1 MRALRLA
8 LVGILL
14 AGVALMMAGA
24 GPGGVEEFVARHWR
38 VPIAPQGPPPARF
51 SDLEKSLQPEACG
64 SCHPAQLADWRQSVH
79 ATSMGPGVAGQLV
92 EMQAK
97 DPGSAV
103 TCYACH
109 APLAEQAAHVV
120 TTDGLRPNP
129 AFDPAL
135 RARGVPCAGCH
146 VRAHERFGPPR
157 RDGTLASP
165 APRETLPHGGVT
177 RTPAFLRSEF
187 CRSCHQFAPDGLA
200 LNGKLVQDTYRE
212 WETSR
217 FARAGVHCQDCH
229 MPDRRHLWRG
239 IHDPE
244 MVRAGLTITVTA
256 SPESPRR
263 GETVTARLR
272 VESTGIGHMF
282 PTYVTPAVILR
293 AELLDGGGAPIT
305 GSREEHVIAREVEL
319 DLSREL
325 SDTRLK
331 PGEAA
336 ELVYRRTLEAPATR
350 LRLRVL
356 VFPDAFYVAFFE
368 ALLRQGA
375 GQGEAQIREALA
387 ASRRSGFTVFSQE
400 LALE

>member
-8 LVGILL
+8 LLGL
-14 AGVALMMAGA
+14 AAAGAALVTAGA
-24 GPGGVEEFVARHWR
+24 GPSGVEDFVARHWR

-51 SDLEKSLQPEACG
+51 SDLEKSLQPESCG
-64 SCHPAQLADWRQSVH
+64 TCHPAQLADWRQSVH

-92 EMQAK
+92 ELQANE
-97 DPGSAV
+97 PASAV
-103 TCYACH
+103 ACYACH
-109 APLAEQAAHVV
+109 APLAEQAAHVI
-120 TTDGLRPNP
+120 TTEGLRPNP
-129 AFDPAL
+129 VFDPAL

-157 RDGTLASP
+157 RDGTLASA
-165 APRETLPHGGVT
+165 APRDTLPHGGVT

-217 FARAGVHCQDCH
+217 FARAGVQCQDCH

-244 MVRAGLTITVTA
+244 MVREGLTITVRA
-256 SPESPRR
+256 SPEPPRR
-263 GETVTARLR
+263 GETVTATLR
-272 VESTGIGHMF
+272 VESTGVGHMF
-282 PTYVTPAVILR
+282 PTYVTPAVVMR
-293 AELLDGGGAPIT
+293 AELLDGGGAPLA
-305 GSREEHVIAREVEL
+305 GSREEKVIAREVEL

-325 SDTRLK
+325 SDTRLG

-336 ELVYRRTLEAPATR
+336 ELVYHRKVEAPAAR
-350 LRLRVL
+350 LRLRVV
-356 VFPDAFYVAFFE
+356 VFPDAFYTAFFE

-375 GQGEAQIREALA
+375 GRGEGQIREALA